1 MEIPISVT
9 AHNEDHYIRYCVE
22 WKIHVSVTAYKWID
36 NEYPHPKH
44 PLVAA
49 AGRENRELE
58 SDTAYNGN
66 PYTLEQLVGVYTCLL
81 GFGVQK

>member
-1 MEIPISVT
+1 MKIPISVT
-9 AHNEDHYIRYCVE
+9 AYNWIANE
-22 WKIHVSVTAYKWID
+22 
-36 NEYPHPKH
+36 NPHPKS
-44 PLVAA
+44 PRVAA